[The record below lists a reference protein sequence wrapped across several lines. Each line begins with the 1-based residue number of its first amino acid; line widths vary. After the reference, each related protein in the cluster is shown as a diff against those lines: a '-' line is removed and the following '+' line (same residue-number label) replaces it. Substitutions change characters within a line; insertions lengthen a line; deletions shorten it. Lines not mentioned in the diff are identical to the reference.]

1 MNKWATRK
9 KKDNKQAIH
18 KFQNRLNEL
27 YEADVDDT
35 VLGEIIEAK
44 LAINLEVD
52 KREIHWE
59 QRGRTN
65 WLRYGDH
72 NTNFF
77 HNYASFRCKV
87 NRIQKLKDGDEV
99 LRKGEEEKLDIAYN
113 YFKGIF

>member
-1 MNKWATRK
+1 METKRGTTYERFSRCVGGMWISGYEFPRLDRGIATTTWYRLNKWATRK

-65 WLRYGDH
+65 WLRFAIG
-72 NTNFF
+72 
-77 HNYASFRCKV
+77 
-87 NRIQKLKDGDEV
+87 
-99 LRKGEEEKLDIAYN
+99 
-113 YFKGIF
+113 